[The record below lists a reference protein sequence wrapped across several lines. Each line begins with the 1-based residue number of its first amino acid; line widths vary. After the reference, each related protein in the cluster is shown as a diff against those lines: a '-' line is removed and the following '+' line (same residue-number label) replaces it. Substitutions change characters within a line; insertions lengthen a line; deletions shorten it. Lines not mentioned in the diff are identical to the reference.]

1 MTNTLKRPANVIGN
15 AVRVAQIATGEL
27 EEVVNLWLQGVS
39 IVGQQSVE
47 RATRSEEG
55 ARQQPR

>member
-47 RATRSEEG
+47 RATRSEEEV
-55 ARQQPR
+55 RQ

>member
-1 MTNTLKRPANVIGN
+1 MTNTPKRPANVIGN

-47 RATRSEEG
+47 RATRSEEEV
-55 ARQQPR
+55 RQ